1 MATKLA
7 VLLAFTWMPASGLS
21 ALPSALNATVETVE
35 KPWITVPRVA
45 DTASSHVPLK
55 MWQFA
60 MVATTAS
67 RPSVRHAI
75 PEFQVT
81 RT

>member
-1 MATKLA
+1 ML
-7 VLLAFTWMPASGLS
+7 VFTWMPASGLS
-21 ALPSALNATVETVE
+21 VLPSALSANVVTVE
-35 KPWITVPRVA
+35 KPWITAPRVA

-55 MWQFA
+55 TWLFVT
-60 MVATTAS
+60 VATTAS

-75 PEFQVT
+75 PEFQAT